1 MSLFKLDCGDGT
13 NRACRSSRFV
23 HPLKGKPMLQKD
35 SFFRRREEPP
45 FRAPQPAVPSAA
57 PAAPAAQSEAP
68 AAARAEPHHA
78 TAKADE
84 RKEAKLIVGPDIK
97 MKGVEVT
104 DCDTL
109 VVEGRIEATLDSRV
123 IQIAEHGTF
132 SGTVAVDTAEI
143 HGRLEGELTVRKQ
156 LVIHATGK
164 VSGKIRYARIKVE
177 EGAEISGEIS
187 MLERAA
193 TATAATVP
201 RRA

>member
-1 MSLFKLDCGDGT
+1 
-13 NRACRSSRFV
+13 
-23 HPLKGKPMLQKD
+23 MLQKD
-35 SFFRRREEPP
+35 SLFRRNESFFRSPTPLPP
-45 FRAPQPAVPSAA
+45 AP
-57 PAAPAAQSEAP
+57 PAAGPE
-68 AAARAEPHHA
+68 
-78 TAKADE
+78 TAKPAEAAKPVEKVDE

-123 IQIAEHGTF
+123 LQIAQNGIF

-164 VSGKIRYARIKVE
+164 VSGKIRYAKIKVE
-177 EGAEISGEIS
+177 EGAELAGEIS
-187 MLERAA
+187 MMERGAQGVLVKR
-193 TATAATVP
+193 TGT
-201 RRA
+201 